1 MKSYITKRGYV
12 LLKSEYDNET
22 LAKIR
27 KDLTVKPNISADFC
41 EEIVEYPVFQEGT
54 SKMYIPKF
62 YAIKVLGQPEGY
74 KLPPSEDVNLEF
86 QFKLR
91 DNQMIPVNECLKSY
105 KEVGGGI
112 LSLGCGQGKTII
124 ALYLIAKLKKKALVI
139 VHKEFLLNQWVERIN
154 QALPGTRIGR
164 IQGKIFDVENK
175 DIVIGML
182 QTLSMSKFS
191 LDAFDSFGHVVIDE
205 AHRIP
210 SQVFSRALNKFNSQY
225 MVGLSATPTRKDG
238 LTKVLKWYIGD
249 MMYSSQEANT
259 TDVLV
264 HRYIIESDNIAYNN
278 ELTDYR
284 GRVMMPRMIN
294 NITEFDKRTRIII
307 NIIKETL
314 AEHTDRQILVLSDR
328 KNHLNDIY
336 QITTNESICSV
347 GYYVGG
353 MKKEALKSSES
364 QQLILGTFAM
374 ANEGLDIE
382 TLNCLILASPKS
394 DVVQA
399 AGRVLRKVHL
409 EMKPKIVDI
418 VDKFSMFENQGNK
431 RLKYYKTRGYVIT
444 NIDIKDG
451 GEIIKTQVLG
461 YDKKTIPQSK
471 QRVATTALGFAFS
484 PT

>member
-1 MKSYITKRGYV
+1 MKSYLTKRGYV
-12 LLKSEYDNET
+12 LIKSAYDDET

-27 KDLTVKPNISADFC
+27 KDLNVKPNVSTDFC

-54 SKMYIPKF
+54 KKMYIPKF
-62 YAIKVLGQPEGY
+62 YAIKTLGQPDGN
-74 KLPPSEDVNLEF
+74 KLPPSEDINLEF

-91 DNQMIPVNECLKSY
+91 DNQMIPVNECLKAY
-105 KEVGGGI
+105 KNVGGGI

-124 ALYLIAKLKKKALVI
+124 ALYLIAQLKKKALVI

-164 IQGKIFDVENK
+164 IQGKVYDVENK

-191 LDAFDSFGHVVIDE
+191 LDAFDSFGHIVIDE

-225 MVGLSATPTRKDG
+225 MIGLSATPTRKDG

-249 MMYSSQEANT
+249 MMYSSKVANT
-259 TDVLV
+259 TDVIV
-264 HRYIIESDNIAYNN
+264 HRYIIKSDNPVYNN

-284 GRVMMPRMIN
+284 GRPMMPRMIN
-294 NITEFDKRTRIII
+294 NITEFSKRTRIII

-314 AEHTDRQILVLSDR
+314 DEHIDRQILILSDR

-336 QITTNESICSV
+336 QIATKEAICSV

-353 MKKEALKSSES
+353 MKKEDLKASES
-364 QQLILGTFAM
+364 RQLILGTYAM

-399 AGRVLRKVHL
+399 VGRVLRKVHL

-418 VDKFSMFENQGNK
+418 VDKFSMFENQAGK
-431 RLKYYKTRGYVIT
+431 RLKFYKTKGYVIT
-444 NIDIKDG
+444 NINITDN
-451 GEIIKTQVLG
+451 GEITDTEEIEYSNTKPKSKP
-461 YDKKTIPQSK
+461 KKIETLEYS
-471 QRVATTALGFAFS
+471 FS
-484 PT
+484 S

>member
-1 MKSYITKRGYV
+1 MKSYLTKRGYV
-12 LLKSEYDNET
+12 IIKSEYDDET
-22 LAKIR
+22 LVKIR
-27 KDLTVKPNISADFC
+27 KDLNVKPNISTDFC
-41 EEIVEYPVFQEGT
+41 EEIVEYPVFQEGAK
-54 SKMYIPKF
+54 KMYIPKF
-62 YAIKVLGQPEGY
+62 YAIKMLGLPDSN
-74 KLPPSEDVNLEF
+74 KLPPSEDINLEF

-91 DNQMIPVNECLKSY
+91 DNQMIPVNECLKAY
-105 KEVGGGI
+105 KNVGGGI

-124 ALYLIAKLKKKALVI
+124 ALYLIAQLKKKALVI

-154 QALPGTRIGR
+154 QALPEARIGR
-164 IQGKIFDVENK
+164 IQGKVYDVENK

-191 LDAFDSFGHVVIDE
+191 LDAFDSFGHIVIDE

-225 MVGLSATPTRKDG
+225 MIGLSATPTRKDG

-249 MMYSSQEANT
+249 MMYSSKVANT

-264 HRYIIESDNIAYNN
+264 HRYIIDSDNLSYNN

-284 GRVMMPRMIN
+284 GRPMMPRMIN

-314 AEHTDRQILVLSDR
+314 EEHIDRQILVLSDR

-336 QITTNESICSV
+336 QIVTKEAICSA

-353 MKKEALKSSES
+353 MKKDALKASES
-364 QQLILGTFAM
+364 RQLILGTFAM

-394 DVVQA
+394 DVIQA
-399 AGRVLRKVHL
+399 VGRVLRKDHL
-409 EMKPKIVDI
+409 EMKPKIVDM
-418 VDKFSMFENQGNK
+418 VDIFSMFTNQAGK
-431 RLKYYKTRGYVIT
+431 RLKYYKTKGYVIT
-444 NIDIKDG
+444 NIDITDN
-451 GEIIKTQVLG
+451 GEITNTEKIEYSAAKPKSKP
-461 YDKKTIPQSK
+461 KKPETLEYS
-471 QRVATTALGFAFS
+471 FS
-484 PT
+484 C

>member
-1 MKSYITKRGYV
+1 MMKSYLTKRGYV
-12 LLKSEYDNET
+12 LVKSEYDNDIIN
-22 LAKIR
+22 KIR
-27 KDLTVKPNISADFC
+27 TELTVKPNISSDFG
-41 EEIVEYPVFQEGT
+41 EEIVKYPVFQEGET
-54 SKMYIPKF
+54 KMYIPKF
-62 YAIKVLGQPEGY
+62 YAIKTVGQPVGN
-74 KLPPSEDVNLEF
+74 KVPPSEDINLEF

-91 DNQMIPVNECLKSY
+91 DNQMIPVNECLKAY
-105 KEVGGGI
+105 HKVGGGI

-124 ALYLIAKLKKKALVI
+124 ALYLIAQLKKKALVI

-154 QALPGTRIGR
+154 QALPGARIGR
-164 IQGKIFDVENK
+164 IQGKVYDVENK

-191 LDAFDSFGHVVIDE
+191 LDAFDSFGHIVIDE

-225 MVGLSATPTRKDG
+225 MIGLSATPTRKDG

-249 MMYSSQEANT
+249 MMYSSKVANT

-264 HRYIIESDNIAYNN
+264 HRYIIQSDNIAYNN
-278 ELTDYR
+278 NITDYK

-294 NITEFDKRTRIII
+294 NITEFDKRTTIII
-307 NIIKETL
+307 NIIRETL
-314 AEHTDRQILVLSDR
+314 AEHIDRQILVLSDR
-328 KNHLNDIY
+328 KNHLHEIY
-336 QITTNESICSV
+336 KIVTTAGICSA

-353 MKKEALKSSES
+353 MKKDALKSSES

-399 AGRVLRKVHL
+399 VGRVLRKVHL

-431 RLKYYKTRGYVIT
+431 RLKYYKTRDYVIT
-444 NIDIKDG
+444 NIDIKDD
-451 GEIIKTQVLG
+451 GEITNTEEIEYSTAKPKSKP
-461 YDKKTIPQSK
+461 KKTEVLEYS
-471 QRVATTALGFAFS
+471 FS
-484 PT
+484 C